1 MSAVLKARDLA
12 KFFMVGLGVRALR
25 RVSIDVYRGE
35 FLAITGPSG
44 CGKSTLLNL
53 LGALDR
59 PTHGEVWLNDTPYS
73 SLDEDGLAR
82 LRQDHIGFV
91 FQFFNLLPDLT
102 ATENVGLPL
111 RLKGWSRES
120 VDQRAAEILE
130 AVGLADRARHRPSQ
144 LSGGEQQ
151 RVAVAR
157 ALAGSPSVILAD
169 EPTGN
174 LDSASTATLLDI
186 LEDLNRSS
194 GQTMVVVSHDEA
206 VARRAD
212 RVLQMEDG
220 GVAGEIVQTG
230 GRDASAPG

>member
-1 MSAVLKARDLA
+1 MEVH
-12 KFFMVGLGVRALR
+12 
-25 RVSIDVYRGE
+25 RGE

-59 PTHGEVWLNDTPYS
+59 PTHGEIWLEGTPYS
-73 SLDEDGLAR
+73 SLGEDDLAR

-102 ATENVGLPL
+102 AADNVALPL
-111 RLKGWSRES
+111 RLQGWDPDSIRNRS
-120 VDQRAAEILE
+120 SEILE
-130 AVGLADRARHRPSQ
+130 AVGLGDRKHHRPQQ

-157 ALAGSPSVILAD
+157 ALAGFPSVILAD

-174 LDSASTATLLDI
+174 LDSAATSMLLAI
-186 LEDLNRSS
+186 LEELNQA
-194 GQTMVVVSHDEA
+194 GQTLVVISHDPR
-206 VARRAD
+206 VARRAH
-212 RVLQMEDG
+212 RVLEMEDG
-220 GVAGEIVQTG
+220 LVVRERSQAGRRKDDEAG
-230 GRDASAPG
+230 G